1 MNCDGFFFNR
11 VTAKMEV
18 KRIFWF
24 GMHKVLRTTELRQ
37 LRALGYEV
45 FSPAYLSPIYDQSAD
60 RTIDVDQPTTL
71 PKDVFDELL
80 GYNFFYNA
88 VSPRISEILNTYF
101 DAAIVT
107 ISADW
112 LNAFLGAYRGPVV
125 YRIYG
130 QHFVLSNRILELGLW
145 EKLIARDNFS
155 IVPFA
160 AETLDR
166 EHDWFVALCHEIV
179 PYQIPDDV
187 FAFSG
192 SWARSERRRRIATH
206 IPNIENPYYQAA
218 YETFRSQYPQH
229 MFEISGPQ
237 RSHPKDP
244 SIIGALPREDFL
256 RRLASAAG
264 FLYNYGDEVCYLTPI
279 EMMELGGPVLYAPDS
294 LLARFYG
301 GKTPGLV
308 AHPTLAAPKLRALLD
323 GDPAF
328 IADVVA
334 AQETVRNR
342 YDRAFVQPIFA
353 RAFRRLLGEPRRKPA
368 FGVHDRIIRGAAD
381 AVAPAPG
388 KPAAALAVLLHDAAL
403 FSRDGRQV
411 AVKDGTGRFT
421 VTFVRA
427 LVEQT
432 DHRLIIS
439 CLERTRDLLLD
450 LFADPISRGRVEL
463 HALGGTG
470 AGGTPLSER
479 VGRLDFIADLN
490 RRTDIGTMIVP
501 HPFRFPEAL
510 LFSGARVTYVEEY
523 QPPEERIHAFAHLR
537 EEDLEREAVT
547 VASLRTSRAILA
559 SSAYTGRSIA
569 ANPAFGDDVAEKLAV
584 PERPYPAADEPL
596 PGTRRGRE
604 FSSRIGGRP
613 FIFYPTANE
622 PTRNI
627 AFLLQVFAALR
638 VFHPDLMVV
647 LTDHL
652 GQIPGVGEVADAHH
666 LKPHIEIVE
675 GAGAGDLRWLY
686 ENAAALCL
694 TSSFEGDVPQQII
707 DALRYGTPVVAS
719 RLPAI
724 VERLGPDADRLLL
737 CRPHDVASFTQ
748 GLREALSDRP
758 AAAARQAKVLPRL
771 ALCAG
776 DMAAAIALVD

>member
-1 MNCDGFFFNR
+1 
-11 VTAKMEV
+11 MEV

-71 PKDVFDELL
+71 PKEIFDELL

-88 VSPRISEILNTYF
+88 VSPRIAEILNTYF

-145 EKLIARDNFS
+145 EKLIARDSFS

-166 EHDWFVALCHEIV
+166 EHDWFTALCHEIV

-229 MFEISGPQ
+229 VFEISGPQ
-237 RSHPKDP
+237 RSHPRDP
-244 SIIGALPREDFL
+244 SITGALPREDFL
-256 RRLASAAG
+256 RRLASASG
-264 FLYNYGDEVCYLTPI
+264 FLYNYSDEVCYLTPI

-294 LLARFYG
+294 LLARFYD
-301 GKTPGLV
+301 GKTPGLI
-308 AHPTLAAPKLRALLD
+308 AHPTLATRKLRALLD

-328 IADVVA
+328 IADVLA
-334 AQETVRNR
+334 AQETVRKR
-342 YDRAFVQPIFA
+342 YDRAVVQPLFA
-353 RAFRRLLGEPRRKPA
+353 RAFRRLLGEPERKPA
-368 FGVHDRIIRGAAD
+368 FEVHDRIVRGAA
-381 AVAPAPG
+381 APAPG

-403 FSRDGRQV
+403 FSRDGARV
-411 AVKDGTGRFT
+411 AAGDGTGRFM
-421 VTFVRA
+421 VNFVRA
-427 LVEQT
+427 LVERS

-439 CLERTRDLLLD
+439 CLERTRELLLD
-450 LFADPISRGRVEL
+450 LFAGPIAQGRVEL
-463 HALGGTG
+463 HALEGTG

-479 VGRLDFIADLN
+479 VGRLDFIAELN

-501 HPFRFPEAL
+501 HPSRFPEAL
-510 LFSGARVTYVEEY
+510 LFSGPRVTYMEAY

-537 EEDLEREAVT
+537 EEDLEREAVA
-547 VASLRTSRAILA
+547 VAALRGSRAVLA
-559 SSAYTGRSIA
+559 SSAYTSRCIA
-569 ANPAFGDDVAEKLAV
+569 ANPAFGGDIAGKLTV
-584 PERPYPAADEPL
+584 PERPYPAADAPL

-604 FSSRIGGRP
+604 FSARMGGRP

-622 PTRNI
+622 PVRHI
-627 AFLLQVFAALR
+627 AFLLEVFAALR
-638 VFHPDLMVV
+638 VFHADLMIV

-652 GQIPGVGEVADAHH
+652 GQIPGVGEVADARH

-686 ENAAALCL
+686 EHAAALCL

-737 CRPHDVASFTQ
+737 CRPLDVASFTQ
-748 GLREALSDRP
+748 GLTEALSDRP
-758 AAAARQAKVLPRL
+758 AATARQAKVLTRL

-776 DMAAAIALVD
+776 DMAAAVALVD